1 MAENS
6 VRADTLFKWGVL
18 IRGPQKT
25 AHGFPPRINSAEKAP
40 QNHLHVKKSPKE
52 KGIIIVWQLPP
63 DVNSMV
69 KFTVE
74 NALFKL

>member
-1 MAENS
+1 
-6 VRADTLFKWGVL
+6 L

-52 KGIIIVWQLPP
+52 KGNIDHLAV
-63 DVNSMV
+63 
-69 KFTVE
+69 T
-74 NALFKL
+74 ALYQ

>member
-1 MAENS
+1 MVENS
-6 VRADTLFKWGVL
+6 VLADTVFNRIVL
-18 IRGPQKT
+18 IRGPPKT

-63 DVNSMV
+63 DV
-69 KFTVE
+69 KFTVG